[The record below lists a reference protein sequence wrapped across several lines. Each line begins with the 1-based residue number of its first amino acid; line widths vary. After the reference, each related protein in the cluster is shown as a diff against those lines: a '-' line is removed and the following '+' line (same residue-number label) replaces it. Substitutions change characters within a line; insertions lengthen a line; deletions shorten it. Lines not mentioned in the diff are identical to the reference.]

1 MVMSEDEKLKEL
13 QDLSQRF
20 WSESDL
26 AADDWWT
33 QPIAD
38 VEALIDEDKE
48 LMKILQEMEKL
59 NE

>member
-1 MVMSEDEKLKEL
+1 MSEDEKLKEL